1 MDKIL
6 VPYDFSKVAKNALNL
21 ATEIAEQVKE
31 CSITIIN
38 VLEHPTPETF
48 KTMGISDIDP
58 MEEVYIT
65 KLIQTIEEKLEI
77 VIADSIYADVDLKYK
92 IVMGQP
98 FKEISEMISTEKI
111 DLVVMGTSGSEG
123 LEEFLVGSNA
133 ERMVR
138 FSSCPVLT
146 VQKECHVSDIEDIVF
161 ASNFLDVPP
170 AFVYKLKQLQNAFDA
185 KLKIVKINTPAS
197 FTTTRHDTKQIED
210 FISEFDIHNCSFEI
224 YNHSNEEDGI
234 VAYAEDID
242 ADMIAI
248 GTRQRRGVGHFFSG
262 SIAEDVVNHAKVPV
276 WTFSLDKAL

>member
-6 VPYDFSKVAKNALNL
+6 VPYDFSDVAKNALNL
-21 ATEIAEQVKE
+21 ASEIAGENKG
-31 CSITIIN
+31 CTITIIN
-38 VLEHPTPETF
+38 VIEHPTPESF

-58 MEEVYIT
+58 MEELYIN
-65 KLIQTIEEKLEI
+65 KLLSTVEEKLEI
-77 VIADSIYADVDLKYK
+77 LVADSSYSHVELKYK
-92 IVMGQP
+92 IVIGQP

-123 LEEFLVGSNA
+123 IEEFLVGSNA

-138 FSSCPVLT
+138 FSKCPVIT
-146 VQKECHVSDIEDIVF
+146 VQKEVHVSDIEEIVF
-161 ASNFLDVPP
+161 ASNFIDVP
-170 AFVYKLKQLQNAFDA
+170 AGFVFKLKQLQKAFSA

-197 FTTTRHDTKQIED
+197 FTTTRHDKKQMED
-210 FISEFDIHNCSFEI
+210 FISEFDIKNCSYDI
-224 YNHSNEEDGI
+224 YNYSNEEDGI
-234 VAYAEDID
+234 VAYSEDID

-276 WTFSLDKAL
+276 WTFGLEKAL